1 MKTNKIKNIL
11 FFMLV
16 SLLANTSIVSAQKK
30 LKGNRNV
37 ITEDR
42 GISEF
47 NAIEIKSKIDVILV
61 QGNDQ
66 SVSVETDENLQ
77 SAILTEVRSNTLV
90 VKILKKI
97 SKKKVLAVYIT
108 VNQSLEKITTKD
120 KATIKTDGS
129 FNFDNITIDAEG
141 SSKIVMDLKAEKVIL
156 NNNESANVN
165 VTINA
170 TNLTINAS
178 NKGKSNINVSSRTA
192 ELSAQ
197 GSTTIELIGDCE
209 DMFVTAEN
217 KSNIKASKLECNTIF
232 VTASDTSDVY
242 INARESVTISAIN
255 TTEVYIFGSPKI
267 TVDKFTDKAILR
279 KK

>member
-77 SAILTEVRSNTLV
+77 FAISTEVRSNTLV
-90 VKILKKI
+90 VKISKKI

-108 VNQSLEKITTKD
+108 VNESLEKITTKD
-120 KATIKTDGS
+120 KANIKTDGS

-178 NKGKSNINVSSRTA
+178 NKGKSNINLTSKTA

-197 GSTTIELIGDCE
+197 GSATIELIGDCE

-242 INARESVTISAIN
+242 INAGESVTISAIN
-255 TTEVYIFGSPKI
+255 TSEVYIFGNPKI